1 VALKKPSDIFDNKF
15 EDNNTPVI
23 VTDSSFRDELNKVES
38 LSEQVIQL
46 QQELSQKVVKN
57 DLESLVLSQINNMQ
71 ENFEYLQNDF
81 RKSNKKD
88 ILDFKERV
96 SELTEIVGNL
106 VENELPK
113 YKKQVTKNEVRIGDK
128 FDELKE
134 VVEENIV
141 GIREEIDTK
150 VNDIAEVIDDNL
162 EFFNNQFQQT
172 SSEVKKTT
180 DTYNKIF
187 KILENKISKENER
200 NDLYI
205 DEKFNDLKEDVEENI
220 VEIKKEVDN
229 NLEYFNNQLQET
241 SSEVKKTTDTYNK
254 ISKILENKVSK
265 ENERNDLYINDKFDE
280 LKEVVGENIVG
291 IKKEVDNSLEVF
303 NNQIQETSSE
313 VKKTTDT
320 YNKISKILENKVSK
334 ENDKL
339 EEYSQVIQSIHEAF
353 LQLDKSIQEKTS
365 THQQVVGEFIEE
377 KFETI
382 NSVVTNRID
391 SIDDEVDTFKNK
403 VSSEVSNIKSDVVI
417 FEKHNKDTEKTIK
430 EFSEQLSVISK
441 IDESIEE
448 LNDDIDKLQNQYDE
462 VYNQSTETKK
472 DLEIVERYIQN
483 HHQDIIELKEEVFAE
498 IEQIPVGNLQENL
511 ERLERKIDYIK
522 ETYSKIDPKVIVK
535 EVIKEGLLNEPP
547 TTKNSDPLTPLNQK
561 FVTLDQLQEHYR
573 IFINRIQQQLSTLG
587 GGGET
592 KLKYLDDI
600 VGIAT
605 NASAYDGK
613 FLKYDHSSGK
623 FIFTSP
629 PAAGSIEVPNVL
641 YVTKGGNNSNTGRS
655 LGDAKLTIK
664 AAVAVANAGCVIK
677 VSAGDYTE
685 DNPITLPDQISIV
698 GDNLREVSITPQ
710 NQDDL
715 FYVGNGN
722 YITNVSFTGSANPN
736 AVISFDPLNKRY
748 ITQSPYIQNCTNF
761 IPNSIGL
768 KVDGKNAFG
777 SIKSMVLDSY
787 TQYNQG
793 GIGASMTNEGY
804 AQLVS
809 LFTICDDIAVF
820 CGSGGGCDLTNSNS
834 SFGNYGLVADGIG
847 PVKYTGIVT
856 VATDNNNDTFV
867 IDLNVPT
874 LNVTEALYNNIT
886 GLTTITVNSAHN
898 FNVGMGVTIAGL
910 GFTCPSGPGIVT
922 YPSGNKGYVFEV
934 SNIASSTSFEVYVG
948 ISTLQHTYVSG
959 GTVKTS
965 VSKPY
970 SGQGIY
976 FGNLYYEIQ
985 KIIVTNGGSGYTTP
999 PLVTINE
1006 PTGPRSVAA
1015 KAKAIIENGKVTEI
1029 QVIRSGRGFETIPSI
1044 SISGTAT
1051 ASAVMK
1057 PIYYGI
1063 TKATE
1068 ISSGV
1073 YVITLNKSVPYS
1085 VGVGTSV
1092 PFARISKIL
1101 ASGHSLEY
1109 IGTGTTITS
1118 ALPVFGGT
1126 LIQDNEIDMRNGG
1139 SVIFTTTD
1147 QSGNFRI
1154 GDGVIID
1161 QEIGVIGGKSF
1172 SKGLFAQVTPLIIAL
1187 Q

>member
-1 VALKKPSDIFDNKF
+1 MALKKPSDIFNKTETYGVF
-15 EDNNTPVI
+15 DTPEV
-23 VTDSSFRDELNKVES
+23 SSDITETYDRFRDNLDRVNILSEKVEQLSQQLSEKLGRSELENAMLSQLMVLDENFKSIQNQVKGLNKDDLKEF
-38 LSEQVIQL
+38 
-46 QQELSQKVVKN
+46 KVN
-57 DLESLVLSQINNMQ
+57 I
-71 ENFEYLQNDF
+71 
-81 RKSNKKD
+81 SN
-88 ILDFKERV
+88 
-96 SELTEIVGNL
+96 LTNIVGNI
-106 VENELPK
+106 VDNELPK

-162 EFFNNQFQQT
+162 EFFNN
-172 SSEVKKTT
+172 K
-180 DTYNKIF
+180 
-187 KILENKISKENER
+187 
-200 NDLYI
+200 
-205 DEKFNDLKEDVEENI
+205 
-220 VEIKKEVDN
+220 
-229 NLEYFNNQLQET
+229 LQET
-241 SSEVKKTTDTYNK
+241 SSEVKKTTNTYNK
-254 ISKILENKVSK
+254 LSKILENKVSQEK
-265 ENERNDLYINDKFDE
+265 DRNDLYINEKFNE
-280 LKEVVGENIVG
+280 LKEDVEENIYG
-291 IKKEVDNSLEVF
+291 IKKEVDDKVYGIREEIDNNLEVF
-303 NNQIQETSSE
+303 NNKLQETSSE

-339 EEYSQVIQSIHEAF
+339 EEYSQVIQSLHEEF
-353 LQLDKSIQEKTS
+353 LQLEKSLQEKTS
-365 THQQVVGEFIEE
+365 KHQQVIEEVIEE

-382 NSVVTNRID
+382 SSVVTNRID
-391 SIDDEVDTFKNK
+391 SIGEEVTNRIDSIDEEVDNFKNK

-417 FEKHNKDTEKTIK
+417 FEKHNKNTEKTIK
-430 EFSEQLSVISK
+430 EFSEQLSEISK

-448 LNDDIDKLQNQYDE
+448 LNEDIDKLQNQYDE

-472 DLEIVERYIQN
+472 DLEIVEKYIQN

-573 IFINRIQQQLSTLG
+573 LFINRIQQQLSTLG

-664 AAVAVANAGCVIK
+664 AAVAVANAGDVIK

-748 ITQSPYIQNCTNF
+748 IDQSPYIQNCTNF

-777 SIKSMVLDSY
+777 PIKSMVLDSY

-867 IDLNVPT
+867 VDLNVPT
-874 LNVTEALYNNIT
+874 LNVTGALYNNTT

-922 YPSGNKGYVFEV
+922 YPSGNKGYVFEI
-934 SNIASSTSFEVYVG
+934 SNISSSTSFEVYVG

-959 GTVKTS
+959 GTVKIS

-970 SGQGIY
+970 NGQGIY

-1006 PTGPRSVAA
+1006 PTGPRSVSA
-1015 KAKAIIENGKVTEI
+1015 KAKSIIENGKVTEI

-1118 ALPVFGGT
+1118 ALPLFGGT

>member
-1 VALKKPSDIFDNKF
+1 
-15 EDNNTPVI
+15 
-23 VTDSSFRDELNKVES
+23 
-38 LSEQVIQL
+38 
-46 QQELSQKVVKN
+46 
-57 DLESLVLSQINNMQ
+57 M
-71 ENFEYLQNDF
+71 
-81 RKSNKKD
+81 
-88 ILDFKERV
+88 
-96 SELTEIVGNL
+96 
-106 VENELPK
+106 
-113 YKKQVTKNEVRIGDK
+113 
-128 FDELKE
+128 
-134 VVEENIV
+134 
-141 GIREEIDTK
+141 
-150 VNDIAEVIDDNL
+150 
-162 EFFNNQFQQT
+162 
-172 SSEVKKTT
+172 
-180 DTYNKIF
+180 
-187 KILENKISKENER
+187 
-200 NDLYI
+200 
-205 DEKFNDLKEDVEENI
+205 
-220 VEIKKEVDN
+220 
-229 NLEYFNNQLQET
+229 
-241 SSEVKKTTDTYNK
+241 
-254 ISKILENKVSK
+254 
-265 ENERNDLYINDKFDE
+265 
-280 LKEVVGENIVG
+280 
-291 IKKEVDNSLEVF
+291 
-303 NNQIQETSSE
+303 
-313 VKKTTDT
+313 
-320 YNKISKILENKVSK
+320 
-334 ENDKL
+334 
-339 EEYSQVIQSIHEAF
+339 
-353 LQLDKSIQEKTS
+353 
-365 THQQVVGEFIEE
+365 
-377 KFETI
+377 
-382 NSVVTNRID
+382 
-391 SIDDEVDTFKNK
+391 
-403 VSSEVSNIKSDVVI
+403 
-417 FEKHNKDTEKTIK
+417 
-430 EFSEQLSVISK
+430 
-441 IDESIEE
+441 
-448 LNDDIDKLQNQYDE
+448 
-462 VYNQSTETKK
+462 
-472 DLEIVERYIQN
+472 
-483 HHQDIIELKEEVFAE
+483 
-498 IEQIPVGNLQENL
+498 
-511 ERLERKIDYIK
+511 
-522 ETYSKIDPKVIVK
+522 
-535 EVIKEGLLNEPP
+535 
-547 TTKNSDPLTPLNQK
+547 
-561 FVTLDQLQEHYR
+561 
-573 IFINRIQQQLSTLG
+573 
-587 GGGET
+587 
-592 KLKYLDDI
+592 
-600 VGIAT
+600 
-605 NASAYDGK
+605 
-613 FLKYDHSSGK
+613 
-623 FIFTSP
+623 
-629 PAAGSIEVPNVL
+629 
-641 YVTKGGNNSNTGRS
+641 
-655 LGDAKLTIK
+655 
-664 AAVAVANAGCVIK
+664 
-677 VSAGDYTE
+677 
-685 DNPITLPDQISIV
+685 
-698 GDNLREVSITPQ
+698 REVSITPQ

-748 ITQSPYIQNCTNF
+748 IDQSTFIQNCTNF

-777 SIKSMVLDSY
+777 PIKSMVLDSY

-867 IDLNVPT
+867 VDLNVPT
-874 LNVTEALYNNIT
+874 LNVTETFYNNTT

-934 SNIASSTSFEVYVG
+934 SNIISSTSFEVYVG

-970 SGQGIY
+970 NGQGIY

-985 KIIVTNGGSGYTTP
+985 KIVVTNGGSGYTTP

-1029 QVIRSGRGFETIPSI
+1029 QVIRSGRGFETIPSV

>member
-1 VALKKPSDIFDNKF
+1 MALKKPSDIFNKTETYGVF
-15 EDNNTPVI
+15 NTPEV
-23 VTDSSFRDELNKVES
+23 SSDITETYDRFRDNLDRVNILSEKVEKLS
-38 LSEQVIQL
+38 QQLSEKL
-46 QQELSQKVVKN
+46 SRSDLENAMLSQ
-57 DLESLVLSQINNMQ
+57 LMVLD
-71 ENFEYLQNDF
+71 ENFKSIQNQVKGLNRDDLKEF
-81 RKSNKKD
+81 KLNISN
-88 ILDFKERV
+88 
-96 SELTEIVGNL
+96 LTEIVGNL

-150 VNDIAEVIDDNL
+150 VNDIAEVID
-162 EFFNNQFQQT
+162 
-172 SSEVKKTT
+172 
-180 DTYNKIF
+180 
-187 KILENKISKENER
+187 
-200 NDLYI
+200 
-205 DEKFNDLKEDVEENI
+205 
-220 VEIKKEVDN
+220 N
-229 NLEYFNNQLQET
+229 NLEYFNNQIKET
-241 SSEVKKTTDTYNK
+241 SSEVKKTTNTYNK
-254 ISKILENKVSK
+254 LSKILENKISQEK
-265 ENERNDLYINDKFDE
+265 DRNDLYINEKFNE
-280 LKEVVGENIVG
+280 LKEDVEENIDG
-291 IKKEVDNSLEVF
+291 IKKEVDDKVYGIREEIDNNLEVF
-303 NNQIQETSSE
+303 NNKLQETSSE

-339 EEYSQVIQSIHEAF
+339 EEYSQVIQSLHEEF
-353 LQLDKSIQEKTS
+353 LQLEKSLQEKTS
-365 THQQVVGEFIEE
+365 THQQVIEEVIEE

-382 NSVVTNRID
+382 SSVVTNRID
-391 SIDDEVDTFKNK
+391 SIGEEVTNRIDSIDEEVDNFKNK

-417 FEKHNKDTEKTIK
+417 FEKHNKNTEKTIK
-430 EFSEQLSVISK
+430 EFSEQLSEISK

-498 IEQIPVGNLQENL
+498 IEQIPVGNIQENL
-511 ERLERKIDYIK
+511 ERLEKKIDYIK

-573 IFINRIQQQLSTLG
+573 LFINRIQQQLSTLG

-664 AAVAVANAGCVIK
+664 AAVAVANAGDVIK

-748 ITQSPYIQNCTNF
+748 IDQSPYIQNCTNF

-867 IDLNVPT
+867 VDLNVPT
-874 LNVTEALYNNIT
+874 LNVTGALYNNTT

-910 GFTCPSGPGIVT
+910 GFNCPSGPGIVT

-934 SNIASSTSFEVYVG
+934 SNIPSSTSFEVYVG
-948 ISTLQHTYVSG
+948 ITTLQHTYAYG

-970 SGQGIY
+970 NGQGIY
-976 FGNLYYEIQ
+976 FGNLYYEVQ
-985 KIIVTNGGSGYTTP
+985 KIVVTNGGSGYTTP

-1006 PTGPRSVAA
+1006 PTGPRSVSA
-1015 KAKAIIENGKVTEI
+1015 KAKSIIENGKVTEI